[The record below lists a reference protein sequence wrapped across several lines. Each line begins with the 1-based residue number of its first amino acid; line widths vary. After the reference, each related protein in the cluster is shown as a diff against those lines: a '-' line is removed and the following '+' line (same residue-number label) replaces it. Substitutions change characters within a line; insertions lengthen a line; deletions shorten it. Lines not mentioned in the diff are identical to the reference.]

1 MQKLM
6 VLALFLSSISH
17 AQSIWS
23 GNSELSYLMT
33 SGNTQVRTLGVGTE
47 LNYKPQ
53 DWAAL
58 FKGSYL
64 TSSASQKTVANQ
76 MTLYLKGTR
85 NLTERLETYLAVGYL
100 RNPFTGFNSR
110 TNIDL
115 GLGYSVIKNEAHE
128 LKTSAAFGLANENLV
143 SGLTNQYSN
152 GQLALNYGWKISA
165 STDLKNDLNF
175 LQNFKVSQ
183 DWRWKDEFSLVT
195 AMTSILSTK
204 IGYSMSYLNL
214 PPVTFRKLDSTTTIS
229 LVAKY

>member
-1 MQKLM
+1 MQKLL
-6 VLALFLSSISH
+6 VLALFLSSVSH

-47 LNYKPQ
+47 MNYKPQ

-115 GLGYSVIKNEAHE
+115 GLGYSVIKSETHT

-152 GQLALNYGWKISA
+152 GQLASNYAWKISPI
-165 STDLKNDLNF
+165 
-175 LQNFKVSQ
+175 
-183 DWRWKDEFSLVT
+183 R
-195 AMTSILSTK
+195 ILRM
-204 IGYSMSYLNL
+204 I
-214 PPVTFRKLDSTTTIS
+214 
-229 LVAKY
+229 